1 MIPIKRHLEYA
12 TGYLA
17 LGLLDDA
24 SDELEMIQGDEA
36 LSADVMRLRM
46 DLYHQAKHWDLLV
59 AVAKA
64 LARLRPKEEQGWI
77 SWAWATRRHKG
88 MPEAQKVL
96 LKAEPTIGDTSS
108 SLQSRVLCVPTRRCG
123 GSHTSAFNGVQNAYR
138 L

>member
-17 LGLLDDA
+17 LGLLDDT

-64 LARLRPKEEQGWI
+64 LARLRPKEEQ
-77 SWAWATRRHKG
+77 
-88 MPEAQKVL
+88 
-96 LKAEPTIGDTSS
+96 
-108 SLQSRVLCVPTRRCG
+108 
-123 GSHTSAFNGVQNAYR
+123 
-138 L
+138 